1 LVATEAL
8 FTPGPAH
15 INTVFEALCDLMML
29 ICAGPGVNM
38 ASVATNQTLVSLG
51 CPVSFGF
58 SLHFVLCCIVQV
70 GADAELL
77 ASYCSRILGWVSDFG
92 SESEIPTVPDL
103 DLEEFVREAVIDAE
117 GLITF
122 VDDERRHGSPLSGHR
137 VKRGMA
143 LQ

>member
-1 LVATEAL
+1 M
-8 FTPGPAH
+8 FTPRPAH

-29 ICAGPGVNM
+29 ICAGPRVNM
-38 ASVATNQTLVSLG
+38 ASFATNQTKVSFG
-51 CPVSFGF
+51 CPVSFEF
-58 SLHFVLCCIVQV
+58 SLHFVFCCIVEV

-77 ASYCSRILGWVSDFG
+77 ALYCSRILGWVSDFG
-92 SESEIPTVPDL
+92 SESEIATVPDL
-103 DLEEFVREAVIDAE
+103 DLEAFVREAVFDAE

-122 VDDERRHGSPLSGHR
+122 VDDERRHGSLLSGHR